1 LIGEEIQVAMS
12 VDNRRCLCD
21 VESYRLVLLMEIKMN
36 NLDAGPKFYQH
47 KLEEQ
52 LFPAACKSG
61 SEEKVD
67 LRFQIPSTLS
77 SKAVD

>member
-1 LIGEEIQVAMS
+1 
-12 VDNRRCLCD
+12 
-21 VESYRLVLLMEIKMN
+21 MEIKMN